1 MFYDKYVNIKEIKSE
16 IKNGFYIYLRPKPL
30 NNIIEKY
37 SKKIFV
43 LDTSGKEGE
52 IHSTK
57 IKSHNNKYQ
66 Q

>member
-1 MFYDKYVNIKEIKSE
+1 MAL
-16 IKNGFYIYLRPKPL
+16 YLFTTKTTI